1 MTLAVD
7 IQRPSDTVQLAE
19 LPETLESLTRVL
31 TADAIFVVDPEYCL
45 AHWDAGSESL
55 TGFLAEEMVGKPC
68 YEALSGEGQDG
79 TPFGIHVHSAVRLAW
94 AGRPYPGYDARVF
107 TRSGGERWIAVSSL
121 AVETEEGPYVIC
133 LMRDAQEAH
142 ETLEMARDLIRLSRH
157 ERPTEGARVVSAE
170 THQCSRRDSGR
181 SSGCWRPAR
190 RPARSAASSS
200 SHRRRSE
207 TTYARFSRRSG
218 PTLSSRPWPELA
230 TRACWAPSSRPER
243 RVLVSLARAS

>member
-7 IQRPSDTVQLAE
+7 TQRSNDTVQLAE
-19 LPETLESLTRVL
+19 LPEALECLTRVL
-31 TADAIFVVDPEYCL
+31 TADAAFVVDPSYCL

-55 TGFLAEEMVGKPC
+55 TGYLAEEMIGKPC

-133 LMRDAQEAH
+133 LMRDAHEAH
-142 ETLEMARDLIRLSRH
+142 ETLEMARHLIRLSRH
-157 ERPTEGARVVSAE
+157 ERPREEGIGSE
-170 THQCSRRDSGR
+170 RRDAPVLTPRQREVLGLLASGKTAGEIGR
-181 SSGCWRPAR
+181 
-190 RPARSAASSS
+190 
-200 SHRRRSE
+200 E
-207 TTYARFSRRSG
+207 LF
-218 PTLSSRPWPELA
+218 LSQA
-230 TRACWAPSSRPER
+230 TVRNHIRALLQALGAHSQLEA
-243 RVLVSLARAS
+243 LARAREAGLLVA

>member
-19 LPETLESLTRVL
+19 LPEALESLTRVL

-68 YEALSGEGQDG
+68 YEALSGGGQDG

-94 AGRPYPGYDARVF
+94 AGRPYPRYDARVF

-142 ETLEMARDLIRLSRH
+142 ETLEMERHLIRLSRH
-157 ERPTEGARVVSAE
+157 EHAPEGAPGRE
-170 THQCSRRDSGR
+170 SRD
-181 SSGCWRPAR
+181 A
-190 RPARSAASSS
+190 
-200 SHRRRSE
+200 
-207 TTYARFSRRSG
+207 
-218 PTLSSRPWPELA
+218 PELTPRQREVLGLLAAGKTVGKTAGEIGRELFLSQA
-230 TRACWAPSSRPER
+230 TVRNHIRALLQALGAHSQLEA
-243 RVLVSLARAS
+243 LARAREAGLLGA

>member
-7 IQRPSDTVQLAE
+7 TQRSNDTVQLAE
-19 LPETLESLTRVL
+19 LPEALESLTRVL

-55 TGFLAEEMVGKPC
+55 TGFLAEEMVGQPC

-133 LMRDAQEAH
+133 LMRDVQEAH
-142 ETLEMARDLIRLSRH
+142 ETLEMARHLIRLSRH
-157 ERPTEGARVVSAE
+157 ERPREEGIGSE
-170 THQCSRRDSGR
+170 RRDAPVLTPRQREVLGLLASGKTAGEIGR
-181 SSGCWRPAR
+181 
-190 RPARSAASSS
+190 
-200 SHRRRSE
+200 E
-207 TTYARFSRRSG
+207 LF
-218 PTLSSRPWPELA
+218 LSQA
-230 TRACWAPSSRPER
+230 TVRNHIRALLQALGAHSQLEA
-243 RVLVSLARAS
+243 LARAREAGLLVA